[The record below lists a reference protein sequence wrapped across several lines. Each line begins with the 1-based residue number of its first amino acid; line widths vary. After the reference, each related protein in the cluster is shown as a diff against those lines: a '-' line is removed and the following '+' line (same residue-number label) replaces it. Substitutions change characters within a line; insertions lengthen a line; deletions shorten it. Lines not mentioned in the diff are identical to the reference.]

1 MDLEDKEN
9 VDGEEK
15 AVQSEKKGSAKRF
28 FTANKESASK
38 EMKINI
44 INFLQTFEVEKSLY
58 YPELYESL
66 EALVKE
72 TVKSILDADGL
83 AGYLKDVFVN

>member
-1 MDLEDKEN
+1 
-9 VDGEEK
+9 
-15 AVQSEKKGSAKRF
+15 
-28 FTANKESASK
+28 
-38 EMKINI
+38 MKINI

-72 TVKSILDADGL
+72 TIRSILDADGL
-83 AGYLKDVFVN
+83 AGYLKDVFVNQLSLKKKRKHTKIEISSEELFLVRVVC